1 MSLQV
6 TLRELSGTDQDL
18 RDVQSVFDRAPGFMM
33 RTSGRLPLPTD
44 AEDTF
49 AALPPGM
56 EKVTK
61 HVFGIHLGDEI
72 IGCVDLIRGFPN
84 PRTAM
89 LGLLM
94 LAQKSQGQGYG
105 RQAYRQI
112 EAIALTWPE
121 IETMR
126 LAVLGT
132 NQIVVPF
139 WRKMKFI
146 DTGIRKPYED
156 GPVKSEQ
163 MVFEK
168 RIR

>member
-1 MSLQV
+1 MSSLS
-6 TLRELSGTDQDL
+6 LRELSGTDQDL
-18 RDVQSVFDRAPGFMM
+18 QDVQSVFDRTPGFMM

-49 AALPPGM
+49 AALPPGLGRS
-56 EKVTK
+56 TK
-61 HVFGIHLGDEI
+61 HVFGVYLGDEI
-72 IGCVDLIRGFPN
+72 IGCVDLVRGFPN

-89 LGLLM
+89 LGLLI
-94 LAQKSQGQGYG
+94 LAQKSQAQGHG
-105 RQAYRQI
+105 RVAYQKI
-112 EAIALTWPE
+112 EEFAMGWPE

-139 WRKMKFI
+139 WRKLKFI